1 MNLMDKF
8 FEMDR
13 PDAIRSLE
21 LYKENMLLNDKLNTF
36 YSAINNIQMLR
47 GAVQFPTLQVRGS
60 RLHPT
65 AASNGISEVW
75 DSTHSPQSSAQ
86 CSLSWYSSAPAEAP
100 EGI

>member
-21 LYKENMLLNDKLNTF
+21 LYKENMLLNDKLNAF

-47 GAVQFPTLQVRGS
+47 GAVQFPTLQVRAS

-65 AASNGISEVW
+65 TACNGIFAVC
-75 DSTHSPQSSAQ
+75 DSIHCT
-86 CSLSWYSSAPAEAP
+86 L
-100 EGI
+100 